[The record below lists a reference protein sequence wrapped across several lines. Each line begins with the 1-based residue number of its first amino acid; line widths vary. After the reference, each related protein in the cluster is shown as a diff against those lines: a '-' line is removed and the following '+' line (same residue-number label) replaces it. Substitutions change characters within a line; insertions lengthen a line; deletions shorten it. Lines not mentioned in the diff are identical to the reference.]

1 MQQSSVVSDST
12 FNIVTENFLSFR
24 FTVTIPYRLK
34 WSFPPIFFRYYI
46 LIDWLKV
53 QQSND
58 NLQIC
63 LPKEVINL
71 NTGVLSGQVC
81 GFHFPTVVV
90 HLFVW
95 N

>member
-1 MQQSSVVSDST
+1 MSGVSYFKTHGNLKKKKVNIWILHVQQSSVVFDST

-24 FTVTIPYRLK
+24 FTVTILYRLK

-58 NLQIC
+58 NSC
-63 LPKEVINL
+63 RFVSPKESL
-71 NTGVLSGQVC
+71 T
-81 GFHFPTVVV
+81 
-90 HLFVW
+90 
-95 N
+95 